1 MLGTI
6 NPEILFLQQ
15 EDEIEAG
22 LLDMKQILE
31 ITEKTY
37 ALLGQ
42 GQIQNPP
49 KTHLGIPEGAGE
61 NFDSFFNTMPSH
73 IAGDMNIA
81 GVKWAA
87 ESNANASTP
96 GIPYGIDIVVL
107 SDPETVLPFAIMDG
121 TIITAMRTSAVA
133 GLQAKCCAPSDT
145 QTVTMIGAGVI
156 GRTMIMS
163 ICEAIPTVETIY
175 LCDLDLEKAQA
186 LAEEYKGQYDVE
198 IIASAD
204 SKACAAKSELI
215 IGETTARTPFI
226 DASWVKPHSAIVC
239 VSNEANEEVVKAAD
253 VNVVDYWKQMFTFKN
268 KSIVKMVEAGEL
280 AEEDIV
286 ETSELALGKKVRTSD
301 DQFIYACSLG
311 LGALDV
317 TVAYQ
322 IYKNAVEKGIGTKVK
337 MWDKPLWE

>member
-87 ESNANASTP
+87 ESNANASTT

-121 TIITAMRTSAVA
+121 TIITAMTA
-133 GLQAKCCAPSDT
+133 
-145 QTVTMIGAGVI
+145 
-156 GRTMIMS
+156 
-163 ICEAIPTVETIY
+163 TI
-175 LCDLDLEKAQA
+175 
-186 LAEEYKGQYDVE
+186 
-198 IIASAD
+198 
-204 SKACAAKSELI
+204 
-215 IGETTARTPFI
+215 RRR
-226 DASWVKPHSAIVC
+226 
-239 VSNEANEEVVKAAD
+239 
-253 VNVVDYWKQMFTFKN
+253 M
-268 KSIVKMVEAGEL
+268 
-280 AEEDIV
+280 
-286 ETSELALGKKVRTSD
+286 
-301 DQFIYACSLG
+301 
-311 LGALDV
+311 
-317 TVAYQ
+317 
-322 IYKNAVEKGIGTKVK
+322 
-337 MWDKPLWE
+337 